1 MNSELKK
8 RILSSIVLLPIIF
21 FIIIKGSIYFNTLI
35 LLCLLISLREWCF
48 ISKKPVLL
56 VLGSFFIIFSFYSV
70 YYLRNQGEY
79 NFFLFIVLSCIA
91 TDIGGYLFG
100 KTLKGPKLTKISPN
114 KTYAGMFGGFIMTII
129 IGFLFYNNLKFLDL
143 DISNISTSEIII
155 YSLIISLFSQIGDLS
170 VSFFKRKAKIKNTG
184 NLIPGHGGLLD
195 RIDGMLLAFPSI
207 YIVLKIIQ

>member
-1 MNSELKK
+1 
-8 RILSSIVLLPIIF
+8 
-21 FIIIKGSIYFNTLI
+21 
-35 LLCLLISLREWCF
+35 LREWYF

-100 KTLKGPKLTKISPN
+100 KTFKGPKLTKISPN

-170 VSFFKRKAKIKNTG
+170 VSFFKRKAKINNTG